1 MRALLIVQFY
11 RIIQLVILIFACSYF
26 FGLLW
31 HIIVKDF
38 EDWANVT
45 VIDVHNGYGTF
56 YTWYSYNLQFDD
68 KGRHPSDFS
77 SLIKV
82 WYYGIT
88 TLSTIGFGDFTPK
101 SVPEKLIISFIMML
115 GVSVFSYIMGN
126 FIEILMGYRSMEQN
140 GDHRELSKWV
150 ALLTKFNEATPL
162 SKELITE
169 IEDFFEFYW
178 QNNPLL
184 AFKSENDLR
193 FI

>member
-1 MRALLIVQFY
+1 
-11 RIIQLVILIFACSYF
+11 
-26 FGLLW
+26 
-31 HIIVKDF
+31 
-38 EDWANVT
+38 
-45 VIDVHNGYGTF
+45 
-56 YTWYSYNLQFDD
+56 
-68 KGRHPSDFS
+68 
-77 SLIKV
+77 
-82 WYYGIT
+82 
-88 TLSTIGFGDFTPK
+88 
-101 SVPEKLIISFIMML
+101 ML